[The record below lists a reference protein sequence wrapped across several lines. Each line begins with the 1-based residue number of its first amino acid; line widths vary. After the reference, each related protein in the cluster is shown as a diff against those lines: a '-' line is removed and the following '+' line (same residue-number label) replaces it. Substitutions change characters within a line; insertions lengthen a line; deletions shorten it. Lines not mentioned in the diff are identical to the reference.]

1 MVPFCLGRLFVLRPV
16 GGGGEGGPGFGGGA
30 GVGVAVGGFLDVEV
44 VPLGGIHVV
53 GPLVHVGEQVGR
65 GFGLALKDTVDE
77 GHGFGAG
84 DVLVGLE
91 GAVGVAV
98 DPAETC
104 GQGDGVCGPVCIDNA
119 FGHFHQIFE
128 ASIPLCCPALLCV
141 SRSKIARIAPMIVV
155 LIVVASMDL
164 EKFSSRSTCRFII
177 PRERTTVG
185 DQNKILVLLIC
196 LCFVVQHLP
205 GHLDTGLDVAALPTQ
220 LFLPFRVYNV
230 FFS

>member
-1 MVPFCLGRLFVLRPV
+1 M
-16 GGGGEGGPGFGGGA
+16 
-30 GVGVAVGGFLDVEV
+30 AVGGLLDVEV
-44 VPLGGIHVV
+44 VPAGGVGVV
-53 GPLVHVGEQVGR
+53 LPGLHVGKKGVSRLR
-65 GFGLALKDTVDE
+65 GAAGVAVDH
-77 GHGFGAG
+77 GHELGAG
-84 DVLVGLE
+84 DGLIGAE

-98 DPAETC
+98 DPAEIC

-128 ASIPLCCPALLCV
+128 ASIPLCCRALLCV